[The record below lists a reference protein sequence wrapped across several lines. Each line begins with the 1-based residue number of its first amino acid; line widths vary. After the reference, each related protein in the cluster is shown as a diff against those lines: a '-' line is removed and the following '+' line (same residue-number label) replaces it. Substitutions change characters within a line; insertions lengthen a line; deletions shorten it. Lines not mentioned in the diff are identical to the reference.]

1 MSSYRKSGAAQIAQV
16 TLALVTKQPEL
27 VFRNPEKVEQGWR
40 QMQEDR
46 TAFVEYFGGDELVL
60 PL

>member
-16 TLALVTKQPEL
+16 TLELVTKQPEL